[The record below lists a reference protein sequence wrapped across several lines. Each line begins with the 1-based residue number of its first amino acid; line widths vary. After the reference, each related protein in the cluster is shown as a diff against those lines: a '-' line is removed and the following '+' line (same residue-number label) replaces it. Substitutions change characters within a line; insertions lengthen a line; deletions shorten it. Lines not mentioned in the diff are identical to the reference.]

1 MMNLLRNL
9 ITILSLVSCVAA
21 FAQNLAI
28 TGSFGPGGAVDV
40 VTRSLGKEMGT
51 ILGKRY
57 YVNNVGGE
65 FGARAIREFQ
75 SAPADG
81 SSILVLHASIG
92 QAVPDL
98 GGLVPVAM
106 IVGETTL
113 YRWVGV
119 FAPAG
124 TPSNIV
130 NGLERAVVNGFNS
143 PGYNA
148 SVESFIN
155 NPIMRKAMFTPTP
168 GNREQL
174 ARLVAQSTGGGSGSV
189 SGSSGPSSSIVSSPT
204 GTLPQDGACNF
215 AGFNQK
221 IAEWTRQNPQ
231 KSNWGMNDTYRYSY
245 FFGFEGLK
253 ILEKYRTCMSDED
266 FAANYQALKGARD
279 KGREGCL
286 KTSSTGDCQRSYP
299 DSAASPIVK
308 PSSNCLSPFVKGA
321 C

>member
-9 ITILSLVSCVAA
+9 ITMLSLVSCVAA
-21 FAQNLAI
+21 FAQNLVI

-65 FGARAIREFQ
+65 FGTRAIREFR

-81 SSILVLHASIG
+81 SSILVFHVPSG

-98 GGLVPVAM
+98 GGLVPVAT
-106 IVGETTL
+106 IVGETAG

-119 FAPAG
+119 FAPNG

-130 NGLERAVVNGFNS
+130 DGLERAVVNGLNS
-143 PGYNA
+143 PGYKA
-148 SVESFIN
+148 SVESFS
-155 NPIMRKAMFTPTP
+155 NPITRKAMFTPTP

-174 ARLVAQSTGGGSGSV
+174 ARLVAQSTGGGSASV
-189 SGSSGPSSSIVSSPT
+189 SGSLGPSSSIVSSPT

-286 KTSSTGDCQRSYP
+286 KTSSTGDCQPSY
-299 DSAASPIVK
+299 SGSSTSPIVK